1 MFAQQ
6 RAIPSRGGGQ
16 VGNGSHYCYTQDVA
30 RQSKQY
36 PTRASGARALVLAV
50 LAVLTSACASSG
62 NVQSGTSKTPV
73 VVATY
78 SILGDLVA
86 DLVGDA
92 AKVIVVI
99 PNGQD
104 QHEFEPSAKVVEQIN
119 NADFI
124 VSNGLDLE
132 EHLTDVL
139 AEAATRGV
147 GVFMVAEHV
156 TLRKANA
163 ELTDAK
169 DGAELTDAKDGNDPH
184 LWLDPITLAEMI
196 PDLSDELGKALGV
209 DLSDNAAQLS
219 LRLATID
226 VKIKEIMSTLPRCAL
241 VTGHDSL
248 GYFAARY
255 GCQIVGAV
263 IPSLSSSAETS
274 AGELA
279 DLKTAATQA
288 NVRAV
293 FTEMGTPR
301 AVVDQIAKEV
311 GVKSVEL
318 RTHMLP
324 TGSHYADVMIQL
336 ATSIAGAL
344 K

>member
-6 RAIPSRGGGQ
+6 RAIPSRGRGK

-36 PTRASGARALVLAV
+36 PTRISGARALVIAV
-50 LAVLTSACASSG
+50 LAVLTSACTSSG

-147 GVFMVAEHV
+147 EVFMAAEHV
-156 TLRKANA
+156 TVRKADA
-163 ELTDAK
+163 ELND
-169 DGAELTDAKDGNDPH
+169 DKDGNDPH

-196 PDLSDELGKALGV
+196 PDLSNELGKALGV

-226 VKIKEIMSTLPRCAL
+226 VKIKEIMTTVPRCAL

-324 TGSHYADVMIQL
+324 TGGHYADVMIQL

>member
-6 RAIPSRGGGQ
+6 RAIPSRGRGK

-156 TLRKANA
+156 TVRKA
-163 ELTDAK
+163 
-169 DGAELTDAKDGNDPH
+169 GAELTDAKDGNDPH

-196 PDLSDELGKALGV
+196 PDLSNELGKALGV

-226 VKIKEIMSTLPRCAL
+226 VKIKEIMTTVPRCAL

-248 GYFAARY
+248 GYFAVRY

-324 TGSHYADVMIQL
+324 TGGHYADVMIQL

>member
-1 MFAQQ
+1 M
-6 RAIPSRGGGQ
+6 
-16 VGNGSHYCYTQDVA
+16 
-30 RQSKQY
+30 
-36 PTRASGARALVLAV
+36 
-50 LAVLTSACASSG
+50 
-62 NVQSGTSKTPV
+62 V
-73 VVATY
+73 VTY

-99 PNGQD
+99 ANGQD

-132 EHLTDVL
+132 EHLTGVL

-147 GVFMVAEHV
+147 GVFMAAEHV
-156 TLRKANA
+156 TLRKA
-163 ELTDAK
+163 
-169 DGAELTDAKDGNDPH
+169 GAELTDAKDGNDPH

-196 PDLSDELGKALGV
+196 PDLSRELGKVLGV
-209 DLSDNAAQLS
+209 DLSDSAAQLS
-219 LRLATID
+219 LRIATID
-226 VKIKEIMSTLPRCAL
+226 VKIKEIMSTVPRCSL

-279 DLKTAATQA
+279 DLKKAAAQA

-324 TGSHYADVMIQL
+324 PGGHYADVMIQL
-336 ATSIAGAL
+336 ATSIASAL

>member
-6 RAIPSRGGGQ
+6 RAIPSRGRGK

-156 TLRKANA
+156 TVRKA
-163 ELTDAK
+163 
-169 DGAELTDAKDGNDPH
+169 GAELTDAKDGNDPH

-196 PDLSDELGKALGV
+196 PDLSNELGKVLGV
-209 DLSDNAAQLS
+209 DLSDSAAQLS
-219 LRLATID
+219 LGMAAID

-324 TGSHYADVMIQL
+324 TGGHYADVMIQL

>member
-6 RAIPSRGGGQ
+6 RAIPRRGGGQ

-36 PTRASGARALVLAV
+36 PTHTSGARALVLAV
-50 LAVLTSACASSG
+50 LVVLTSACTSSG
-62 NVQSGTSKTPV
+62 NIQSGISKTPV
-73 VVATY
+73 VVVTY

-104 QHEFEPSAKVVEQIN
+104 QHEFEPSAKIVEQIN
-119 NADFI
+119 NVDFI

-132 EHLTDVL
+132 EHLTGVL

-156 TLRKANA
+156 TLRKA
-163 ELTDAK
+163 
-169 DGAELTDAKDGNDPH
+169 GAELTDAKDGNDPH

-196 PDLSDELGKALGV
+196 PDLSNELGKVLGV
-209 DLSDNAAQLS
+209 DLSDSAAQLS

-226 VKIKEIMSTLPRCAL
+226 AKITEIMTTVPRCAL

-324 TGSHYADVMIQL
+324 TGGHYADVMIQL
-336 ATSIAGAL
+336 ATSIADAL

>member
-6 RAIPSRGGGQ
+6 RAIRRRGRGE
-16 VGNGSHYCYTQDVA
+16 VRNGSHYRYTQDMTK
-30 RQSKQY
+30 QSKQY
-36 PTRASGARALVLAV
+36 PTRISGARALVVAV
-50 LAVLTSACASSG
+50 SAVLTSACTSSG

-73 VVATY
+73 VVVTY

-86 DLVGDA
+86 DLVGDT

-132 EHLTDVL
+132 EHLTGVL

-147 GVFMVAEHV
+147 GVFKAAEHV
-156 TLRKANA
+156 TLRKA
-163 ELTDAK
+163 
-169 DGAELTDAKDGNDPH
+169 GAELTDAKDGNDPH

-196 PDLSDELGKALGV
+196 PDLSNELGKALGV
-209 DLSDNAAQLS
+209 DLSDSAAQLS

-226 VKIKEIMSTLPRCAL
+226 VKIKEIMTTVPRCAL

-324 TGSHYADVMIQL
+324 TGGHYADVMIQL

>member
-1 MFAQQ
+1 
-6 RAIPSRGGGQ
+6 
-16 VGNGSHYCYTQDVA
+16 
-30 RQSKQY
+30 
-36 PTRASGARALVLAV
+36 
-50 LAVLTSACASSG
+50 
-62 NVQSGTSKTPV
+62 

-156 TLRKANA
+156 TVRKA
-163 ELTDAK
+163 
-169 DGAELTDAKDGNDPH
+169 GAELTDAKDGNDPH

-196 PDLSDELGKALGV
+196 PDLSNELGKVLGV

-226 VKIKEIMSTLPRCAL
+226 VKIKEIMTTVPRCAL

-324 TGSHYADVMIQL
+324 TGGHYADVMIRL
-336 ATSIAGAL
+336 ATSIADAL

>member
-1 MFAQQ
+1 M
-6 RAIPSRGGGQ
+6 
-16 VGNGSHYCYTQDVA
+16 A
-30 RQSKQY
+30 RQSRQH
-36 PTRASGARALVLAV
+36 PTRTSGARALVLAV
-50 LAVLTSACASSG
+50 LAVLTSACQGSQ
-62 NVQSGTSKTPV
+62 NTQSGISKTPV
-73 VVATY
+73 VVVTY

-104 QHEFEPSAKVVEQIN
+104 QHEFEPSAKIVEQIN
-119 NADFI
+119 NVDFI

-156 TLRKANA
+156 TLRKA
-163 ELTDAK
+163 
-169 DGAELTDAKDGNDPH
+169 GAELTDAKDGNDPH

-196 PDLSDELGKALGV
+196 PDLSNELGKVLGV
-209 DLSDNAAQLS
+209 DLSDSAAQLS

-226 VKIKEIMSTLPRCAL
+226 AKITEIMTTVPRCAL

-324 TGSHYADVMIQL
+324 TGGHYADVMIQL
-336 ATSIAGAL
+336 ATSIADAL

>member
-6 RAIPSRGGGQ
+6 RAIRRRGRGE
-16 VGNGSHYCYTQDVA
+16 VGNGSHYRYTQDMTK
-30 RQSKQY
+30 QSKQY
-36 PTRASGARALVLAV
+36 PTRISGARALVLAV
-50 LAVLTSACASSG
+50 LAVLTSACTSSG

-73 VVATY
+73 VVVTY

-86 DLVGDA
+86 DLVGDT

-132 EHLTDVL
+132 EHLTGVL

-147 GVFMVAEHV
+147 GVFKAAEHV
-156 TLRKANA
+156 TLRKA
-163 ELTDAK
+163 
-169 DGAELTDAKDGNDPH
+169 GAELTDAKDGNDPH

-196 PDLSDELGKALGV
+196 PDLSNELGKALGV
-209 DLSDNAAQLS
+209 DLSDSAAQLS

-226 VKIKEIMSTLPRCAL
+226 VKIKEIMTTVPRCAL

-324 TGSHYADVMIQL
+324 TGGHYADVMIQL

>member
-1 MFAQQ
+1 M
-6 RAIPSRGGGQ
+6 
-16 VGNGSHYCYTQDVA
+16 TK
-30 RQSKQY
+30 QSKQY
-36 PTRASGARALVLAV
+36 QTSISGARALVVAV
-50 LAVLTSACASSG
+50 SAVLTSACTSSG
-62 NVQSGTSKTPV
+62 NVQSGLSKTPV

-78 SILGDLVA
+78 SILGDLVT
-86 DLVGDA
+86 DLVGDT

-132 EHLTDVL
+132 EHLTGVL

-147 GVFMVAEHV
+147 GVFKAAEHV
-156 TLRKANA
+156 TLRKA
-163 ELTDAK
+163 
-169 DGAELTDAKDGNDPH
+169 GAELTDAKDGNDPH

-196 PDLSDELGKALGV
+196 PDLSNELGKALGV
-209 DLSDNAAQLS
+209 DLSDSAAQLS

-226 VKIKEIMSTLPRCAL
+226 VKIKEIMTTVPRCAL

-324 TGSHYADVMIQL
+324 TGGHYADVMIQL
-336 ATSIAGAL
+336 ATSIADAL

>member
-6 RAIPSRGGGQ
+6 RAIPRRGGGQ

-36 PTRASGARALVLAV
+36 PTHTSGARALALAV
-50 LAVLTSACASSG
+50 LVVLTSACTSSG
-62 NVQSGTSKTPV
+62 NIQSGISKTPV
-73 VVATY
+73 VVVTY

-104 QHEFEPSAKVVEQIN
+104 QHEFEPSAKIVEQIN
-119 NADFI
+119 NVDFI

-156 TLRKANA
+156 TLRKA
-163 ELTDAK
+163 
-169 DGAELTDAKDGNDPH
+169 GAELTDAKDGNDPH

-196 PDLSDELGKALGV
+196 PDLSNELGKVLGV
-209 DLSDNAAQLS
+209 DLSDSAAQLS

-226 VKIKEIMSTLPRCAL
+226 AKITEIMTTVPRCAL

-301 AVVDQIAKEV
+301 AVVDQITKEV

-324 TGSHYADVMIQL
+324 TGGHYADVMIQL
-336 ATSIAGAL
+336 ATSIADAL

>member
-1 MFAQQ
+1 M
-6 RAIPSRGGGQ
+6 
-16 VGNGSHYCYTQDVA
+16 TK
-30 RQSKQY
+30 QSKQY
-36 PTRASGARALVLAV
+36 PTRISGARALVVAV
-50 LAVLTSACASSG
+50 SAVLTSACTSSG

-73 VVATY
+73 VVVTY

-86 DLVGDA
+86 DLVGDT

-132 EHLTDVL
+132 EHLTGVL

-147 GVFMVAEHV
+147 GVFKAAEHV
-156 TLRKANA
+156 TLRKA
-163 ELTDAK
+163 
-169 DGAELTDAKDGNDPH
+169 GAELTDAKDGNDPH

-196 PDLSDELGKALGV
+196 PDLSNELGKALGV
-209 DLSDNAAQLS
+209 DLSDSAAQLS

-226 VKIKEIMSTLPRCAL
+226 VKIKEIMTTVPRCAL

-324 TGSHYADVMIQL
+324 TGGHYADVMIQL
-336 ATSIAGAL
+336 ATNPSDSAHRRQRTELPQQICPTDP
-344 K
+344 KNFSK

>member
-1 MFAQQ
+1 M
-6 RAIPSRGGGQ
+6 
-16 VGNGSHYCYTQDVA
+16 TK
-30 RQSKQY
+30 QSKQY
-36 PTRASGARALVLAV
+36 PTRIFGARALVVAV
-50 LAVLTSACASSG
+50 SAVLTSACTSSG

-73 VVATY
+73 VVVTY

-86 DLVGDA
+86 DLVGDT

-132 EHLTDVL
+132 EHLTGVL

-147 GVFMVAEHV
+147 GVFKAAEHV
-156 TLRKANA
+156 TLRKA
-163 ELTDAK
+163 
-169 DGAELTDAKDGNDPH
+169 GAELTDAKDGNDPH

-196 PDLSDELGKALGV
+196 PDLSNELGKALGV
-209 DLSDNAAQLS
+209 DLSDSAAQLS

-226 VKIKEIMSTLPRCAL
+226 VKIKEIMTTVPRCAL

-324 TGSHYADVMIQL
+324 TGGHYADVMIQL

>member
-1 MFAQQ
+1 M
-6 RAIPSRGGGQ
+6 
-16 VGNGSHYCYTQDVA
+16 TK
-30 RQSKQY
+30 QSKQY
-36 PTRASGARALVLAV
+36 PTRIFGARALVVAV
-50 LAVLTSACASSG
+50 SAVLTSACASSG
-62 NVQSGTSKTPV
+62 IVQSGLSKTPV

-78 SILGDLVA
+78 SILGDLVT
-86 DLVGDA
+86 DLVGDT

-132 EHLTDVL
+132 EHLTGVL

-147 GVFMVAEHV
+147 GVFKAAEHV
-156 TLRKANA
+156 TLRKA
-163 ELTDAK
+163 
-169 DGAELTDAKDGNDPH
+169 GAELTDAKDGNDPH

-196 PDLSDELGKALGV
+196 PDLSNELGKALGV
-209 DLSDNAAQLS
+209 DLSDSAAQLS

-226 VKIKEIMSTLPRCAL
+226 VKIKEIMTTVPRCAL

-324 TGSHYADVMIQL
+324 TGGHYADVMIQL

>member
-1 MFAQQ
+1 M
-6 RAIPSRGGGQ
+6 
-16 VGNGSHYCYTQDVA
+16 TK
-30 RQSKQY
+30 QSKQY
-36 PTRASGARALVLAV
+36 PTRISGARALVVAV
-50 LAVLTSACASSG
+50 SAVLTSACTSSG

-73 VVATY
+73 VVVTY

-86 DLVGDA
+86 DLVGDT

-132 EHLTDVL
+132 EHLTGVL

-147 GVFMVAEHV
+147 GVFKAAEHV
-156 TLRKANA
+156 TLRKA
-163 ELTDAK
+163 
-169 DGAELTDAKDGNDPH
+169 GAELTDAKDGNDPH

-196 PDLSDELGKALGV
+196 PDLSNELGKALGV
-209 DLSDNAAQLS
+209 DLSDSAAQLS

-226 VKIKEIMSTLPRCAL
+226 VKIKEIMTTVPRCAL

-324 TGSHYADVMIQL
+324 TGGHYADVMIQL
-336 ATSIAGAL
+336 ATSIADAL

>member
-1 MFAQQ
+1 M
-6 RAIPSRGGGQ
+6 
-16 VGNGSHYCYTQDVA
+16 TK
-30 RQSKQY
+30 QSKQY
-36 PTRASGARALVLAV
+36 PTRISGARALVVAV
-50 LAVLTSACASSG
+50 SAVLTSACTSSG

-73 VVATY
+73 VVVTY
-78 SILGDLVA
+78 SILGDLVT
-86 DLVGDA
+86 DLVGDT

-132 EHLTDVL
+132 EHLTGVL

-147 GVFMVAEHV
+147 GVFKAAEHV
-156 TLRKANA
+156 TLRKA
-163 ELTDAK
+163 
-169 DGAELTDAKDGNDPH
+169 GAELTDAKDGNDPH

-196 PDLSDELGKALGV
+196 PDLSNELGKALGV
-209 DLSDNAAQLS
+209 DLSDSAAQLS

-226 VKIKEIMSTLPRCAL
+226 VKIKEIMSTVPRCAL

-324 TGSHYADVMIQL
+324 TGGHYADVMIQL
-336 ATSIAGAL
+336 ATSIADAL

>member
-6 RAIPSRGGGQ
+6 RAIPSRGRGK

-36 PTRASGARALVLAV
+36 PTRISGACALVLTV
-50 LAVLTSACASSG
+50 LVVLTSACQSSR
-62 NVQSGTSKTPV
+62 NIQSGTSKTPV

-147 GVFMVAEHV
+147 GVFMAAEHV
-156 TLRKANA
+156 TVRKA
-163 ELTDAK
+163 
-169 DGAELTDAKDGNDPH
+169 GAELTDAKDGNDPH

-196 PDLSDELGKALGV
+196 PDLSNELGKALGV
-209 DLSDNAAQLS
+209 DLSDSAAQLS

-226 VKIKEIMSTLPRCAL
+226 VKIKEIMTTVPRCAL

-279 DLKTAATQA
+279 DLKTAATRA

-324 TGSHYADVMIQL
+324 TGGHYGDVMIQL

>member
-1 MFAQQ
+1 M
-6 RAIPSRGGGQ
+6 
-16 VGNGSHYCYTQDVA
+16 TK
-30 RQSKQY
+30 QSMQY
-36 PTRASGARALVLAV
+36 PTRTPGARALVLAGLV
-50 LAVLTSACASSG
+50 VLTSACQGSR

-73 VVATY
+73 VMVTY

-92 AKVIVVI
+92 AKVVVVI

-139 AEAATRGV
+139 AESATRGV
-147 GVFMVAEHV
+147 PVFMAAEHV
-156 TLRKANA
+156 TVRKA
-163 ELTDAK
+163 
-169 DGAELTDAKDGNDPH
+169 GAELTDAKDGNDPH

-196 PDLSDELGKALGV
+196 PDLSNELGKVLGV
-209 DLSDNAAQLS
+209 DLSDSAAQLT
-219 LRLATID
+219 LRMNAINGK
-226 VKIKEIMSTLPRCAL
+226 VKEIMSTVSRCAL

-279 DLKTAATQA
+279 DLKKAATQA
-288 NVRAV
+288 EVRAI

-324 TGSHYADVMIQL
+324 TDGHYADVMIQL
-336 ATSIAGAL
+336 ATSIADAL
-344 K
+344 N

>member
-1 MFAQQ
+1 M
-6 RAIPSRGGGQ
+6 
-16 VGNGSHYCYTQDVA
+16 TK
-30 RQSKQY
+30 QSKQY
-36 PTRASGARALVLAV
+36 PTRISGARALVVAV
-50 LAVLTSACASSG
+50 SAVLTSACQGSQ
-62 NVQSGTSKTPV
+62 NTQSGTSKTPV
-73 VVATY
+73 VVVTY

-132 EHLTDVL
+132 EHLTGVL

-147 GVFMVAEHV
+147 GVFKAAEHV
-156 TLRKANA
+156 TLRKA
-163 ELTDAK
+163 
-169 DGAELTDAKDGNDPH
+169 GAELTDAKDGNDPH

-196 PDLSDELGKALGV
+196 PDLSNELGKALGV
-209 DLSDNAAQLS
+209 DLSDSAAQLS

-226 VKIKEIMSTLPRCAL
+226 VKIKEIMTTVPRCAL

-324 TGSHYADVMIQL
+324 TGGHYADVMIQL

>member
-6 RAIPSRGGGQ
+6 RAIPSRGRGK

-62 NVQSGTSKTPV
+62 NVQLGTSKTPV

-139 AEAATRGV
+139 TEAATRGV
-147 GVFMVAEHV
+147 GVFMAAEHV
-156 TLRKANA
+156 TERKA
-163 ELTDAK
+163 
-169 DGAELTDAKDGNDPH
+169 GAELTDAKDGNDPH

-226 VKIKEIMSTLPRCAL
+226 VKIKEIMSTVPRCAL

-324 TGSHYADVMIQL
+324 TGGHYGDVMIQL

>member
-6 RAIPSRGGGQ
+6 RAIPRRGGGQ

-36 PTRASGARALVLAV
+36 PTHTSGARALALAV
-50 LAVLTSACASSG
+50 LVVLTSACTSSG
-62 NVQSGTSKTPV
+62 NIQSGISKTPV
-73 VVATY
+73 VVVTY

-86 DLVGDA
+86 DLVGDT
-92 AKVIVVI
+92 AKVIEVI

-104 QHEFEPSAKVVEQIN
+104 QHEFEPSAKIVEQIN
-119 NADFI
+119 NVDFI

-156 TLRKANA
+156 TLRKA
-163 ELTDAK
+163 
-169 DGAELTDAKDGNDPH
+169 GAELTDAKDGNDPH

-196 PDLSDELGKALGV
+196 PDLSNELGKVLGV
-209 DLSDNAAQLS
+209 DLSDSAAQLS

-226 VKIKEIMSTLPRCAL
+226 AKITEIMTTVPRCAL

-324 TGSHYADVMIQL
+324 TGGHYADVMIQL
-336 ATSIAGAL
+336 ATSIADAL

>member
-6 RAIPSRGGGQ
+6 RAIPRRGGGQ

-36 PTRASGARALVLAV
+36 PTHTSGARALALAV
-50 LAVLTSACASSG
+50 LVVLTSACTSSG
-62 NVQSGTSKTPV
+62 NIQSGISKTPV
-73 VVATY
+73 VVVTY

-104 QHEFEPSAKVVEQIN
+104 QHEFEPSAKIVEQIN
-119 NADFI
+119 NVDFI

-156 TLRKANA
+156 TLRKA
-163 ELTDAK
+163 
-169 DGAELTDAKDGNDPH
+169 GAELTDAKDGNDPH

-196 PDLSDELGKALGV
+196 PDLSNELGKVLGV
-209 DLSDNAAQLS
+209 DLSDSAAQLS

-226 VKIKEIMSTLPRCAL
+226 AKITEIMTTVPRCAL

-324 TGSHYADVMIQL
+324 TGGHYADVMIQL
-336 ATSIAGAL
+336 ATSIADAL

>member
-1 MFAQQ
+1 M
-6 RAIPSRGGGQ
+6 
-16 VGNGSHYCYTQDVA
+16 TK
-30 RQSKQY
+30 QSKQY
-36 PTRASGARALVLAV
+36 PTRISGARALVVAV
-50 LAVLTSACASSG
+50 SAVLTSACTSSG

-73 VVATY
+73 VVVTY

-86 DLVGDA
+86 DLVGDT

-132 EHLTDVL
+132 EHLTGVL

-147 GVFMVAEHV
+147 GVFKAAEHV
-156 TLRKANA
+156 TLRKAN
-163 ELTDAK
+163 
-169 DGAELTDAKDGNDPH
+169 AELTDAKDGNDPH

-196 PDLSDELGKALGV
+196 PDLSNELGKALGV
-209 DLSDNAAQLS
+209 DLSDSAAQLS

-226 VKIKEIMSTLPRCAL
+226 VKIKEIMTTVPRCAL

-324 TGSHYADVMIQL
+324 TGGHYADVMIQL

>member
-1 MFAQQ
+1 M
-6 RAIPSRGGGQ
+6 
-16 VGNGSHYCYTQDVA
+16 TK
-30 RQSKQY
+30 QSKQY
-36 PTRASGARALVLAV
+36 PTRISGARALVVAV
-50 LAVLTSACASSG
+50 SAVLTSACTSSG

-73 VVATY
+73 VVVTY

-86 DLVGDA
+86 DLVGDT

-132 EHLTDVL
+132 EHLTGVL

-147 GVFMVAEHV
+147 GVFKAAEHV
-156 TLRKANA
+156 TLRKA
-163 ELTDAK
+163 
-169 DGAELTDAKDGNDPH
+169 GAELTDAKDGNDPH

-196 PDLSDELGKALGV
+196 PDLSNELGKALGV
-209 DLSDNAAQLS
+209 DLSDSAAQLS

-226 VKIKEIMSTLPRCAL
+226 VKIKEIMTTVPRCAL

-324 TGSHYADVMIQL
+324 TGGHYADVMIQL

>member
-1 MFAQQ
+1 M
-6 RAIPSRGGGQ
+6 
-16 VGNGSHYCYTQDVA
+16 TKK
-30 RQSKQY
+30 SKQY
-36 PTRASGARALVLAV
+36 PTRISGARALVVAV
-50 LAVLTSACASSG
+50 LAVLTSACTSSG
-62 NVQSGTSKTPV
+62 NVQSGISKTPV
-73 VVATY
+73 VVVTY
-78 SILGDLVA
+78 SILGDLVT

-132 EHLTDVL
+132 EHLTGVL

-147 GVFMVAEHV
+147 GVFKAAEHV
-156 TLRKANA
+156 TLRKA
-163 ELTDAK
+163 
-169 DGAELTDAKDGNDPH
+169 GAELTDAKDGNDPH
-184 LWLDPITLAEMI
+184 LWLDPITLTEMI
-196 PDLSDELGKALGV
+196 PDLSDELGKVLGV
-209 DLSDNAAQLS
+209 DLSDSAAQLS
-219 LRLATID
+219 TRMATIN
-226 VKIKEIMSTLPRCAL
+226 VKIKEIMSTVSRCAL

-324 TGSHYADVMIQL
+324 TGGHYADVMIQL
-336 ATSIAGAL
+336 ATSIADAL

>member
-1 MFAQQ
+1 M
-6 RAIPSRGGGQ
+6 
-16 VGNGSHYCYTQDVA
+16 TK
-30 RQSKQY
+30 QSKQY
-36 PTRASGARALVLAV
+36 PTRISGARALVVAV
-50 LAVLTSACASSG
+50 SAVLTSACTSSG

-73 VVATY
+73 VVVTY

-86 DLVGDA
+86 DLVGDT

-132 EHLTDVL
+132 EHLTGVL

-147 GVFMVAEHV
+147 GVFKAAEHV
-156 TLRKANA
+156 TLRKA
-163 ELTDAK
+163 
-169 DGAELTDAKDGNDPH
+169 GAELTDAKDGNDPH

-196 PDLSDELGKALGV
+196 PDLSNELGKVLGV
-209 DLSDNAAQLS
+209 DLSDSAAQLS

-226 VKIKEIMSTLPRCAL
+226 VKIKEIMTTVPRCAL

-324 TGSHYADVMIQL
+324 TGGHYADVMIQL

>member
-6 RAIPSRGGGQ
+6 RAIRRRGRGE
-16 VGNGSHYCYTQDVA
+16 VGNGSHYRYTQDMTK
-30 RQSKQY
+30 QSKQY
-36 PTRASGARALVLAV
+36 PTRISGARALVLAV
-50 LAVLTSACASSG
+50 LVVLTSACTSSG

-73 VVATY
+73 VVVTY

-86 DLVGDA
+86 DLVGDT

-119 NADFI
+119 SADFI

-132 EHLTDVL
+132 EHLTGVL

-147 GVFMVAEHV
+147 GVFKAAEHV
-156 TLRKANA
+156 TLRKA
-163 ELTDAK
+163 
-169 DGAELTDAKDGNDPH
+169 GAELTDAKDGNDPH

-196 PDLSDELGKALGV
+196 PDLSNELGKALGV
-209 DLSDNAAQLS
+209 DLSDSAAQLS

-226 VKIKEIMSTLPRCAL
+226 VKIKEIMTTVPRCAL

-324 TGSHYADVMIQL
+324 TGGHYADVMIQL

>member
-1 MFAQQ
+1 M
-6 RAIPSRGGGQ
+6 
-16 VGNGSHYCYTQDVA
+16 A

-36 PTRASGARALVLAV
+36 PTRISGARALVVAV
-50 LAVLTSACASSG
+50 SAVLTSACTSSG

-73 VVATY
+73 VVVTY

-86 DLVGDA
+86 DLVGDT

-132 EHLTDVL
+132 EHLTGVL

-147 GVFMVAEHV
+147 GVFKAAEHV
-156 TLRKANA
+156 TLRKA
-163 ELTDAK
+163 
-169 DGAELTDAKDGNDPH
+169 GAELTDAKDGNDPH

-196 PDLSDELGKALGV
+196 PDLSNELGKALGV
-209 DLSDNAAQLS
+209 DLSDSAAQLS

-226 VKIKEIMSTLPRCAL
+226 VKIKEIMTTVPRCAL

-324 TGSHYADVMIQL
+324 TGGHYADVMIQL

>member
-6 RAIPSRGGGQ
+6 RAIRRRGRGE
-16 VGNGSHYCYTQDVA
+16 VGNGSHYRYTQDMTK
-30 RQSKQY
+30 QSKQY
-36 PTRASGARALVLAV
+36 PTRISGARALVVAV
-50 LAVLTSACASSG
+50 SAVLTSACTSSG

-73 VVATY
+73 VVVTY

-86 DLVGDA
+86 DLVGDT

-132 EHLTDVL
+132 EHLTGVL

-147 GVFMVAEHV
+147 GVFKAAEHV
-156 TLRKANA
+156 TLRKA
-163 ELTDAK
+163 
-169 DGAELTDAKDGNDPH
+169 GAELTDAKDGNDPH

-196 PDLSDELGKALGV
+196 PDLSNELGKALGV
-209 DLSDNAAQLS
+209 DLSDSAAQLS

-226 VKIKEIMSTLPRCAL
+226 VKIKEIMTTVPRCSL

-279 DLKTAATQA
+279 DLKTAAAQA

-324 TGSHYADVMIQL
+324 TGGHYADVMIQL

>member
-6 RAIPSRGGGQ
+6 RAIRRRGRGE
-16 VGNGSHYCYTQDVA
+16 VGNGSHYRYTQDMTK
-30 RQSKQY
+30 QSKQY
-36 PTRASGARALVLAV
+36 PTRISGARALVVAV
-50 LAVLTSACASSG
+50 SAVLTSACTSSG

-73 VVATY
+73 VVVTY

-86 DLVGDA
+86 DLVGDT

-132 EHLTDVL
+132 EHLTGVL

-147 GVFMVAEHV
+147 GVFKAAEHV
-156 TLRKANA
+156 TLRKA
-163 ELTDAK
+163 
-169 DGAELTDAKDGNDPH
+169 GAELTDAKDGNDPH

-196 PDLSDELGKALGV
+196 PDLSNELGKALGV
-209 DLSDNAAQLS
+209 DLSDSAAQLS

-226 VKIKEIMSTLPRCAL
+226 VKIKEIMSTVPRCAL

-324 TGSHYADVMIQL
+324 TGGHYADVMIQL

>member
-1 MFAQQ
+1 M
-6 RAIPSRGGGQ
+6 
-16 VGNGSHYCYTQDVA
+16 
-30 RQSKQY
+30 
-36 PTRASGARALVLAV
+36 
-50 LAVLTSACASSG
+50 
-62 NVQSGTSKTPV
+62 V
-73 VVATY
+73 VTY

-132 EHLTDVL
+132 EYLTDVL

-147 GVFMVAEHV
+147 GVFKAAEHV
-156 TLRKANA
+156 TVRKA
-163 ELTDAK
+163 
-169 DGAELTDAKDGNDPH
+169 GAELTDAKDGNDPH

-196 PDLSDELGKALGV
+196 PDLSNELGKALGV
-209 DLSDNAAQLS
+209 DLSDSAAQLS

-226 VKIKEIMSTLPRCAL
+226 VKIKEIMTTVPRCAL

-324 TGSHYADVMIQL
+324 TGGHYADVMIQL

>member
-6 RAIPSRGGGQ
+6 RAIPSRGRGK

-156 TLRKANA
+156 TVRKA
-163 ELTDAK
+163 
-169 DGAELTDAKDGNDPH
+169 GAELTDAKDGNDPH

-196 PDLSDELGKALGV
+196 PDLSNELGKVLGV
-209 DLSDNAAQLS
+209 DLSDSAAQLS
-219 LRLATID
+219 LGMAAID

-301 AVVDQIAKEV
+301 AVVDQIAKEI

-324 TGSHYADVMIQL
+324 TGGHYADVMIQL
-336 ATSIAGAL
+336 ATSIADAL

>member
-1 MFAQQ
+1 M
-6 RAIPSRGGGQ
+6 
-16 VGNGSHYCYTQDVA
+16 TK
-30 RQSKQY
+30 QSKQY
-36 PTRASGARALVLAV
+36 PTRISGARALVVAV
-50 LAVLTSACASSG
+50 SAVLTSACTSSG

-73 VVATY
+73 VVVTY

-86 DLVGDA
+86 DLVGDT

-132 EHLTDVL
+132 EHLTGVL

-147 GVFMVAEHV
+147 GVFKAAEHV
-156 TLRKANA
+156 TLRKA
-163 ELTDAK
+163 
-169 DGAELTDAKDGNDPH
+169 GAELTDAKDGNDPH

-196 PDLSDELGKALGV
+196 PDLSNELGKALGV
-209 DLSDNAAQLS
+209 DLSDSAAQLS
-219 LRLATID
+219 TRMATIN
-226 VKIKEIMSTLPRCAL
+226 VKIKEIMSTVPRCAL

-324 TGSHYADVMIQL
+324 TGGHYADVMIQL

>member
-1 MFAQQ
+1 M
-6 RAIPSRGGGQ
+6 
-16 VGNGSHYCYTQDVA
+16 TK
-30 RQSKQY
+30 QSKQY
-36 PTRASGARALVLAV
+36 PTRIFGARALVVAV
-50 LAVLTSACASSG
+50 SAVLTSACTSSG

-73 VVATY
+73 VVVTY
-78 SILGDLVA
+78 SILGDLVT
-86 DLVGDA
+86 DLVGDT

-132 EHLTDVL
+132 EHLTGVL

-147 GVFMVAEHV
+147 GVFKAAEHV
-156 TLRKANA
+156 TLRKA
-163 ELTDAK
+163 
-169 DGAELTDAKDGNDPH
+169 GAELTDAKDGNDPH

-196 PDLSDELGKALGV
+196 PDLSNELGKALGV
-209 DLSDNAAQLS
+209 DLSDSAAQLS

-226 VKIKEIMSTLPRCAL
+226 VKIKEIMTTVPRCAL

-324 TGSHYADVMIQL
+324 TGGHYADVMIQL
-336 ATSIAGAL
+336 ATSIADAL

>member
-1 MFAQQ
+1 M
-6 RAIPSRGGGQ
+6 
-16 VGNGSHYCYTQDVA
+16 TK
-30 RQSKQY
+30 QSKQY
-36 PTRASGARALVLAV
+36 PTRISGARALVVAV
-50 LAVLTSACASSG
+50 SAVLTSACTSSG

-73 VVATY
+73 VVVTY

-86 DLVGDA
+86 DLVGDT

-132 EHLTDVL
+132 EHLTGVL

-147 GVFMVAEHV
+147 GVFKAAEHV
-156 TLRKANA
+156 TLRKA
-163 ELTDAK
+163 
-169 DGAELTDAKDGNDPH
+169 GAELTDAKDGNDPH

-196 PDLSDELGKALGV
+196 PDLSNELGKALGV
-209 DLSDNAAQLS
+209 DLSDSAAQLS

-226 VKIKEIMSTLPRCAL
+226 VKIKEIMTTVPRCAL

-293 FTEMGTPR
+293 FTEMVTPR

-324 TGSHYADVMIQL
+324 TGGHYADVMIQL

>member
-1 MFAQQ
+1 M
-6 RAIPSRGGGQ
+6 
-16 VGNGSHYCYTQDVA
+16 TK
-30 RQSKQY
+30 QSKQY
-36 PTRASGARALVLAV
+36 QTSISGARALVVAV
-50 LAVLTSACASSG
+50 SAVLTSACTSSG

-73 VVATY
+73 VVVTY

-86 DLVGDA
+86 DLVGDT

-132 EHLTDVL
+132 EHLTGVL

-147 GVFMVAEHV
+147 GVFKAAEHV
-156 TLRKANA
+156 TLRKA
-163 ELTDAK
+163 
-169 DGAELTDAKDGNDPH
+169 GAELTDAKDGNDPH

-196 PDLSDELGKALGV
+196 PDLSNELGKALGV
-209 DLSDNAAQLS
+209 DLSDSAAQLS

-226 VKIKEIMSTLPRCAL
+226 VKIKEIMTTVPRCAL

-324 TGSHYADVMIQL
+324 TGGHYADVMIQL

>member
-6 RAIPSRGGGQ
+6 RAIPSRGRGK

-36 PTRASGARALVLAV
+36 PTRISGACALVLTV
-50 LAVLTSACASSG
+50 LVVLTSACQSSR
-62 NVQSGTSKTPV
+62 NIQSGTSKTPV

-156 TLRKANA
+156 TVRKA
-163 ELTDAK
+163 
-169 DGAELTDAKDGNDPH
+169 GAELTDAKDGNDPH

-209 DLSDNAAQLS
+209 DLSDSAAQLS

-226 VKIKEIMSTLPRCAL
+226 VKIKEIMTTVPRCAL

-279 DLKTAATQA
+279 DLKTAATRA

-324 TGSHYADVMIQL
+324 TGGHYADVMIQL